1 MSTKLEAPNTQ
12 SSGADTL
19 KWIAAAA
26 LLGVGLIG
34 FYYFSQTPL
43 LARVIALL
51 GLGGGAFFLA
61 LQTTQGQSAWNF
73 TQDAQLEVRKV
84 VWPSKHETLQT
95 TGIVVL
101 MALVMAIMVWIID
114 SLLFQLVKFL
124 TTT

>member
-1 MSTKLEAPNTQ
+1 
-12 SSGADTL
+12 
-19 KWIAAAA
+19 
-26 LLGVGLIG
+26 
-34 FYYFSQTPL
+34 
-43 LARVIALL
+43 
-51 GLGGGAFFLA
+51 
-61 LQTTQGQSAWNF
+61 
-73 TQDAQLEVRKV
+73 VRKV